1 MKELVSFDTDRIK
14 SYVFATGKLK
24 EIRGAS
30 AILDELNRIDM
41 VKLAD
46 DFNADTIYAN
56 GGCGMFVVD
65 SEDAQNLIES
75 VQNLY
80 RKSTLTGSIS
90 GASIELPDQ
99 NDIQPYLRNL
109 AYRLRV
115 CKDSNPQ
122 NQSVVSHSYL
132 RPCDS
137 CGQQYAAV
145 DTDEDELLCKS
156 CNNKRQKDEKIKEEI
171 ERLIEFDFDEEEPEK
186 LVESGVDFD
195 ENKLWHRLIRDLSSE
210 EQIYSL
216 SDRRRPED
224 FSELGSIST
233 PRNYMGLIYADGNN
247 MGKHIETIQDQ
258 KSLSE
263 FSRSVDGAIYESV
276 VSAIKQ
282 HLQPYSI
289 EPEVLPFDIL
299 LLGGDDLVMVT
310 TADKVIDTAITVTED
325 FRNFTEAKYEPLTL
339 SIGVAIAHAKFPF
352 GNFLSLA
359 ENALKFAKKES
370 AKRKLHQDERDSEN
384 GLINFIVV
392 HSSGSLD
399 FNDYYQK
406 ELIFKPNNEK
416 FHRTLRPYNVD
427 ELKTVQNTI
436 RRLEGFPRNKL
447 HRLREAVFLGQNQ
460 SFLEGLTVLSRL
472 KKEEKEEL
480 LDFLDYFA
488 EGSGQSFFPW
498 FNKGKEYFTPFLD
511 LVELYNFIE

>member
-30 AILDELNRIDM
+30 TILDELNRIDM
-41 VKLAD
+41 VRIAQ
-46 DFNADTIYAN
+46 DFSAGKVYAN
-56 GGCGMFVVD
+56 GGSGMFVVD
-65 SEDAQNLIES
+65 SEDVQDFIKS
-75 VQNLY
+75 VQKLY
-80 RKSTLTGSIS
+80 REKTLTGSIS
-90 GASIELPDQ
+90 GASIKLPEED
-99 NDIQPYLRNL
+99 NIQPYLKNL
-109 AYRLRV
+109 AYRLRI
-115 CKDSNPQ
+115 CKDSNPKS
-122 NQSVVSHSYL
+122 QSVVSHSYL
-132 RPCDS
+132 RTCDS
-137 CGQQYAAV
+137 CGQQYAV
-145 DTDEDELLCKS
+145 DTVEDELLCRS
-156 CNNKRQKDEKIKEEI
+156 CINKREKDEVIKEEI
-171 ERLIEFDFDEEEPEK
+171 GKLIK
-186 LVESGVDFD
+186 SATKVDKR
-195 ENKLWHRLIRDLSSE
+195 KLWHRLISDLHESE
-210 EQIYSL
+210 YPSL

-247 MGKHIETIQDQ
+247 MGKQIEKIKDLERLT
-258 KSLSE
+258 E
-263 FSRSVDGAIYESV
+263 FSESVDGAIYESV
-276 VSAIKQ
+276 LSAIKQ

-289 EPEVLPFDIL
+289 EPGVLPFDIL

-310 TADKVIDTAITVTED
+310 TADKVIDVAITVTED
-325 FRNFTEAKYEPLTL
+325 FRYFTETKYDEPLAL

-359 ENALKFAKKES
+359 ENALKFAKKEA
-370 AKRKLHQDERDSEN
+370 AKRKLHGVERDSEK

-392 HSSGSLD
+392 NTSSSLD
-399 FNDYYQK
+399 FDDYYQK
-406 ELIFKPNNEK
+406 ELILDDCEK

-427 ELKTVQNTI
+427 ELKTLQNAI

-447 HRLREAVFLGQNQ
+447 HRLREAVFLGQNK

-480 LDFLDYFA
+480 LDFLNYFA